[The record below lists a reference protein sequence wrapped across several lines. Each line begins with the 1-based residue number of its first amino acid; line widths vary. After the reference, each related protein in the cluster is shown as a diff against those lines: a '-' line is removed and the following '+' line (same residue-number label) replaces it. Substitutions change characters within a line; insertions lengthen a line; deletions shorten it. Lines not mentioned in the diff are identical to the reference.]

1 MMVNI
6 NNETE
11 HLNEDLKFDE
21 SVEYINCAVSDLLN
35 VVVDRFIPELYE
47 KYIEFHVRYR
57 SSYNGYN

>member
-1 MMVNI
+1 MMVNT

-21 SVEYINCAVSDLLN
+21 LVEYINCTVSDLLN
-35 VVVDRFIPELYE
+35 VVVDRFILELYE

>member
-1 MMVNI
+1 MMVNT

-21 SVEYINCAVSDLLN
+21 LVEYINCAVRDLLN

-47 KYIEFHVRYR
+47 KYIL
-57 SSYNGYN
+57 SSCEIQVFL